1 MSSTQTVLKKL
12 PGVLSL
18 TRRLNVTDAL
28 FYSLHE
34 DGTEKKLAVK
44 RGGLRGT
51 QNINKKNDEKRPEVS
66 NIQLTDTA
74 KSDSQAVAVV
84 VKTSISFLPLNQG
97 LHSCALGKKDEDE
110 LLDIFKESL
119 SSFLDRTA
127 GNGVISSGLQ
137 EVANRYA
144 RNIAN
149 GGWLWRNRQF
159 SAAVAIEVTCGN
171 DTFKFDALKIP
182 LNRFD
187 NYSADEIKVGQ
198 YIASSLAGNGIHSLQ
213 IKATLDFGKGMNANI
228 EVYPSQ
234 NYLGGD
240 KPKGFARSLYA
251 VDTEILGYSKGE
263 KEASMEYDAIRVIG
277 HAALR
282 DTKIANALRT
292 FDTWYAEFESH
303 GHAIA
308 VEPNGANLSAQRMFR
323 NGDSSSFAYARRLNT
338 ITPDSNE
345 GMFMIAA
352 LIRGGVYSEGGD
364 A

>member
-1 MSSTQTVLKKL
+1 MSNATTVFKKL

-28 FYSLHE
+28 FYSLHA
-34 DGTEKKLAVK
+34 DGSEKKLTVK

-51 QNINKKNDEKRPEVS
+51 QNINKKNDDKRPEVS

-74 KSDSQAVAVV
+74 KSDPHAVAVV
-84 VKTSISFLPLNQG
+84 VRSSVSFLPLSQG
-97 LHSCALGKKDEDE
+97 LHSCALGKTDADD
-110 LLDIFKESL
+110 LLIDFKASL
-119 SSFLDRTA
+119 TSFLARCSTE
-127 GNGVISSGLQ
+127 GTISNGLK

-159 SAAVAIEVTCGN
+159 AAKVEIEVTCGN
-171 DTFKFDALKIP
+171 ECFVFDALKIP
-182 LNRFD
+182 LNRFE
-187 NYSADEIKVGQ
+187 NYSEGEIKIGQ
-198 YIASSLAGNGIHSLQ
+198 YIADALAGNGLHALQ
-213 IKATLDFGKGMNANI
+213 IKATLDFGQGMNANI

-234 NYLGGD
+234 NYLGGT

-251 VDTEILGYSKGE
+251 VDTEIATSNRDDKDDLMNFE
-263 KEASMEYDAIRVIG
+263 AIRVIG

-282 DTKIANALRT
+282 DAKVANALRT
-292 FDTWYAEFESH
+292 FDTWFPAFKDH
-303 GHAIA
+303 GLAIA
-308 VEPNGANLSAQRMFR
+308 VEPNGANLGAQQMFR
-323 NGDSSSFAYARRLNT
+323 TGDTSSFAYARRLNT
-338 ITPDSNE
+338 ISPDSEE

>member
-1 MSSTQTVLKKL
+1 MTTNDTIFKKL

-18 TRRLNVTDAL
+18 TRRINVTDAL
-28 FYSLHE
+28 FYSLHA
-34 DGTEKKLAVK
+34 DGSEKKLIVK

-51 QNINKKNDEKRPEVS
+51 QNLNKAKDHEVN

-84 VKTSISFLPLNQG
+84 VRTVLRFLPLSQG
-97 LHSCALGKKDEDE
+97 LHSCAPSSGDTAEMLID
-110 LLDIFKESL
+110 FRNSL
-119 SSFLDRTA
+119 KSFLER
-127 GNGVISSGLQ
+127 SSSGDKVSNGLQ

-159 SAAVAIEVTCGN
+159 SAKVKIEVTCDQ
-171 DTFKFDALKIP
+171 DTFEFDALKVP
-182 LNRFD
+182 LNRFED
-187 NYSADEIKVGQ
+187 YSEAEIKIGK
-198 YIASSLAGNGIHSLQ
+198 YIADSLAGNGSHTIH
-213 IKATLDFGKGMNANI
+213 IKATLDFGDGMNANM

-234 NYLGGD
+234 NYLGSK

-251 VDTEILGYSKGE
+251 VDIGVAPLGNDSSDE
-263 KEASMEYDAIRVIG
+263 KDAALDYDAVRIIG
-277 HAALR
+277 QAALR
-282 DTKIANALRT
+282 DTKVTNALRT
-292 FDTWYAEFESH
+292 FDTWFPKFKEH
-303 GHAIA
+303 GLPIA
-308 VEPNGANLSAQRMFR
+308 VEPSGANLGAQCLFR
-323 NGDSSSFAYARRLNT
+323 NGAASSFAYARRLNT
-338 ITPDSNE
+338 LSPDSDE

>member
-1 MSSTQTVLKKL
+1 MTSTQTVLKKL

-34 DGTEKKLAVK
+34 DGTEKKLSVK

-51 QNINKKNDEKRPEVS
+51 QNINKKNDETHPEVS

-84 VKTSISFLPLNQG
+84 VKTSISFLPLDQG
-97 LHSCALGKKDEDE
+97 IHSCALGKKDDKD
-110 LLDIFKESL
+110 LLVNFKESL
-119 SSFLDRTA
+119 SSFLERSA
-127 GNGVISSGLQ
+127 GSGVISSGLQ
-137 EVANRYA
+137 EVATRYA

-159 SAAVAIEVTCGN
+159 ASAVAIEVTCGN
-171 DTFKFDALKIP
+171 DTFTFDALKIP

-187 NYSADEIKVGQ
+187 NYSADEVKVGQ
-198 YIASSLAGNGIHSLQ
+198 YIADSLAGNGMHALQ
-213 IKATLDFGKGMNANI
+213 IKAILDFGKGMNANI

-251 VDTEILGYSKGE
+251 VDTETLSYNKNE
-263 KEASMEYDAIRVIG
+263 KEASMDYDAIRVIG
-277 HAALR
+277 QAALR

-292 FDTWYAEFESH
+292 FDTWYSEFETH

-308 VEPNGANLSAQRMFR
+308 VEPNGANLGAQRMFR

-338 ITPDSNE
+338 ITPDSDE